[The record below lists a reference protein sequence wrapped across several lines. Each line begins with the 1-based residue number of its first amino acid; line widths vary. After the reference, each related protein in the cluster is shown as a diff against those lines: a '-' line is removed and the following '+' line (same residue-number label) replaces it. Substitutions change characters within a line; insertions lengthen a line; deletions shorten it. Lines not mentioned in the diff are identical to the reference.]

1 MALDTVTDYVV
12 EVRRLLQDAVV
23 PYRYSD
29 ENMLSA
35 LNMGLLEARR
45 LRPDLFLSSGL
56 RNAVPSFSTTT
67 GSTLVPMD
75 PQYRPAIVYY
85 MCGQT
90 QLMDEENTQDQRATV
105 FMNKFVSQLL
115 TIAA

>member
-1 MALDTVTDYVV
+1 MALDTVSDYVV
-12 EVRRLLQDAVV
+12 EVRRVLQDTVA
-23 PYRYSD
+23 PYRYPD
-29 ENMLSA
+29 ANMVSA

-56 RNAVPSFSTTT
+56 RSSVPALTSVNFD
-67 GSTLVPMD
+67 LVPMD
-75 PQYRPAIVYY
+75 PQYRPALVYY

-90 QLMDEENTQDQRATV
+90 QLMDEETTQDARASV
-105 FMNKFVSQLL
+105 FLNKFVSQLL